1 MGMALAGAEQE
12 RTDAG
17 GRLAAQR
24 LFRAPVRT
32 LEAWLESERER
43 WFNWVPVCL
52 GLASRCIF
60 GCRASPV

>member
-1 MGMALAGAEQE
+1 MALAGAEQE

-43 WFNWVPVCL
+43 WFN
-52 GLASRCIF
+52 
-60 GCRASPV
+60 